1 MCLWKLEARSY
12 VDLTDGGDQVVE
24 QVPDHGDSEGRHRL
38 PLAVERRHR
47 HRDASR
53 QAGVLEYDLFV

>member
-47 HRDASR
+47 HCDASR
-53 QAGVLEYDLFV
+53 QAGVLEYELFV